1 MKVVDEK
8 AYLKKNASDRQLA
21 DCQTKLAAVLKENE
35 KLKRERMVG
44 RKKAKKRSRSA
55 ESV

>member
-8 AYLKKNASDRQLA
+8 ADLKKNASDRQLA

-35 KLKRERMVG
+35 RMRREKSEG
-44 RKKAKKRSRSA
+44 NEKRKKRNRSA
-55 ESV
+55 EGI